1 MSSSNINGADF
12 DEPRE
17 HDGFR
22 ARRARIGYALGAER
36 LGISLWELPPGEA
49 AYPYHF
55 HLAEEELLVVLDGR
69 PSLRTPDGWSELGG
83 GDIVSFLRGERGAH
97 QLLNRT
103 AEVARFIAVS
113 TNGEPDVVIYPDSG
127 KLSAAERR
135 PRGGGLRTFFR
146 LTDQVDYWEGEE
158 PPKPGDS
165 R

>member
-1 MSSSNINGADF
+1 MSRSNIHDADF
-12 DEPRE
+12 DEPRDC
-17 HDGFR
+17 DGFR
-22 ARRARIGYALGAER
+22 ARRARIGYALGGER

-55 HLAEEELLVVLDGR
+55 HLAEEELLVVLAGR
-69 PSLRTPDGWSELGG
+69 PSLRTPGGWSELSG

-113 TNGEPDVVIYPDSG
+113 TNGDPDVVIYPDSG

-146 LTDQVDYWEGEE
+146 LADQVDYWDGESPPQPGE
-158 PPKPGDS
+158 P